1 MPSQRARTCSKLANR
16 QTCDFQRLF
25 GQLWTN
31 FRLQTVMSIYG
42 SYANVFLVDF
52 EQVRNWQACR
62 LHSLLTYSQMFE
74 VMTPL
79 NKVVDITSVM

>member
-1 MPSQRARTCSKLANR
+1 
-16 QTCDFQRLF
+16 
-25 GQLWTN
+25 
-31 FRLQTVMSIYG
+31 MSIYG
-42 SYANVFLVDF
+42 SYPNVFLVDF
-52 EQVRNWQACR
+52 EQVRNWQASR